1 MSDAFL
7 QWKLVGIVGK
17 QSRRMI
23 WACFHIPAQSAFR
36 YSTTAEMY
44 KGNTFYLFWLREA
57 AAIWRVGTPFK
68 SWCIL
73 NDQVST
79 LLPAS
84 FFVKKK
90 KNKKKIQK
98 HFFRC
103 RVCSQSP
110 YDVQYLLFTPRQQ
123 HLHFLW
129 SDIERRLLHVER
141 NPLSPYVSSA
151 KQILPILCH
160 VV

>member
-1 MSDAFL
+1 M
-7 QWKLVGIVGK
+7 WKLVGIVGK
-17 QSRRMI
+17 QSRRII

-57 AAIWRVGTPFK
+57 AAIWRVGTPCR

-79 LLPAS
+79 RLPAS

-90 KNKKKIQK
+90 KE
-98 HFFRC
+98 HFSRC
-103 RVCSQSP
+103 RICSQWP
-110 YDVQYLLFTPRQQ
+110 HDVQYLPFTPRQQ
-123 HLHFLW
+123 HLHLLW
-129 SDIERRLLHVER
+129 SDTEGRLLSVER
-141 NPLSPYVSSA
+141 NPLFPYVNSA

-160 VV
+160 AV

>member
-1 MSDAFL
+1 M
-7 QWKLVGIVGK
+7 GK
-17 QSRRMI
+17 QSRRII

-57 AAIWRVGTPFK
+57 AAIWRVGTPCR

-79 LLPAS
+79 RLPAS

-90 KNKKKIQK
+90 KKNISLVVEFVLNGHMMYNISLSHRGNSICICSDQTLKED
-98 HFFRC
+98 FFPLKGILFFLTLT
-103 RVCSQSP
+103 VQSR
-110 YDVQYLLFTPRQQ
+110 YCQYCAMRYSSFVFWTNLCN
-123 HLHFLW
+123 
-129 SDIERRLLHVER
+129 RLGR
-141 NPLSPYVSSA
+141 
-151 KQILPILCH
+151 
-160 VV
+160 

>member
-1 MSDAFL
+1 
-7 QWKLVGIVGK
+7 
-17 QSRRMI
+17 MI

-90 KNKKKIQK
+90 KKTKKKSKNISFDAEFVLNRHMMYNISSSHQGNSICISFDQTLK
-98 HFFRC
+98 EDFFTLKGILFLLTLA
-103 RVCSQSP
+103 VQSR
-110 YDVQYLLFTPRQQ
+110 YCQYCAM
-123 HLHFLW
+123 W
-129 SDIERRLLHVER
+129 
-141 NPLSPYVSSA
+141 YSSF
-151 KQILPILCH
+151 
-160 VV
+160 VFWTTDW